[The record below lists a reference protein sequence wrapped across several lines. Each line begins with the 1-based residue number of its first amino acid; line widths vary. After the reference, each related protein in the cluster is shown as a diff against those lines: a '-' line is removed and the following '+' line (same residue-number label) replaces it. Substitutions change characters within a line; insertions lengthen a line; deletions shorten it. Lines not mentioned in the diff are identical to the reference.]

1 MDIVENDK
9 QSFMSISPSGLHEY
23 VPRLGE
29 IDGNVCRQRVE
40 AEFTVQKMAERYEAL
55 LEGVMSGDPSYNW

>member
-9 QSFMSISPSGLHEY
+9 QGFMSISPSGLHEY

-29 IDGNVCRQRVE
+29 IDGNVCR
-40 AEFTVQKMAERYEAL
+40 
-55 LEGVMSGDPSYNW
+55 